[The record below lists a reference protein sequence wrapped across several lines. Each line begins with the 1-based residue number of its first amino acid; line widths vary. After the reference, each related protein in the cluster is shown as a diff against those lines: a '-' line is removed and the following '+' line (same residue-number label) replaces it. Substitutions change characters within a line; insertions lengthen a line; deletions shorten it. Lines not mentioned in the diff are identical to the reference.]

1 MTFMLQEKIKRVFK
15 TAFASFMRNGTINI
29 ATTGIMAVTLLSISI
44 LLILNFLGNRTIE
57 NFKDKV
63 DISIYFFSDTPD
75 SDIAKVKNDLV
86 ALPEV
91 KSISYL
97 SKDEAWQKFKEKYA
111 NNPVISQG
119 VQELDVNPLYAT
131 LSIKAKNIDQYGG
144 INDFLSKPAYSGII
158 SKINFDQNKSQID
171 KLAAVTKSVQNGGL
185 GISLIFSIISI
196 FVVFN
201 AIRITIHNY
210 RKEIKIMGLV
220 GAENWYVELP
230 FIIEGA
236 LYGVIG
242 SIVSMII
249 LAIIIYFSAGTVD
262 RLLGDITVVSYFKQN
277 FFFIFGIQLALGIL
291 IGVLSSVFATRKY
304 LKA

>member
-1 MTFMLQEKIKRVFK
+1 MLQEKIKRVFK
-15 TAFASFMRNGTINI
+15 TAFANFLRNGTINI
-29 ATTGIMAVTLLSISI
+29 ATTGIMTVTLLSISI

-57 NFKDKV
+57 NFKNKV

-75 SDIAKVKNDLV
+75 SDITKVQNDLV

-119 VQELDVNPLYAT
+119 IQELDVNPLYAT
-131 LSIKAKNIDQYGG
+131 LSIKAKNIDEYGS
-144 INDFLSKPAYSGII
+144 INDFLSKPEYANII
-158 SKINFDQNKSQID
+158 SKINFEQNKTQID
-171 KLAAVTKSVQNGGL
+171 KLATVTKAVQNGGL

-242 SIVSMII
+242 SIASTII
-249 LAIIIYFSAGTVD
+249 LAILIYVSANTID
-262 RLLGDITVVSYFKQN
+262 RLLGDITVISYFKQN
-277 FFFIFGIQLALGIL
+277 FLFIFGVQLILGIL

-304 LKA
+304 LKV

>member
-1 MTFMLQEKIKRVFK
+1 MLLQKIKRIFK
-15 TAFASFMRNGTINI
+15 TAFSSFMRNGTINI

-57 NFKDKV
+57 NFKNKV

-75 SDIAKVKNDLV
+75 SDIDKVKDDLA

-97 SKDEAWQKFKEKYA
+97 SKDEAWERFKEKYA
-111 NNPVISQG
+111 NNPVISEG
-119 VQELDVNPLYAT
+119 IKELDVNPLYAT
-131 LSIKAKNIDQYGG
+131 MSIKARNIDEYGG
-144 INDFLSKPAYSGII
+144 INEFLSKSEYAGII
-158 SKINFDQNKSQID
+158 SKINFEQNKSQID
-171 KLAAVTKSVQNGGL
+171 KLASFTKSIQNGGL
-185 GISLIFSIISI
+185 GVSLVFSIISI

-249 LAIIIYFSAGTVD
+249 LAILIYFSAGTID
-262 RLLGDITVVSYFKQN
+262 RLLGDITLVSYVKQN
-277 FFFIFGIQLALGIL
+277 IVFIFGIQLIGGIF
-291 IGVLSSVFATRKY
+291 IGVLSSVFAMRKY
-304 LKA
+304 LKV